1 MKLVSGVLF
10 LAFAFAISP
19 SVFAHEGH
27 LHRLMGTVAA
37 IHGERLQV
45 KATTGE
51 TSEVVVN
58 DKTRILRGVTEQKA
72 SDIKP
77 GQRIVVTMVES
88 KDKAG
93 KALLTAKEIRLGSPS
108 PATR

>member
-1 MKLVSGVLF
+1 MKRVSGVLV
-10 LAFAFAISP
+10 LVIAFAIAP
-19 SVFAHEGH
+19 SVLAHEGH

-58 DKTRILRGVTEQKA
+58 DKTKILRGVAAQKA
-72 SDIKP
+72 SEIKP
-77 GQRIVVTMVES
+77 GERVVIVMTES
-88 KDKAG
+88 KDRAG
-93 KALLTAKEIRLGSPS
+93 NLVLIAKEIRLASP
-108 PATR
+108 PATH